1 MVKATACK
9 AVFPGSIPGAASRL
23 LLARRSEAYIPHSG
37 ATSGSLPFG
46 VAQGFQ
52 EPTDP
57 PASACPSR
65 VGTGRES
72 APDGGQGTQ
81 SLALFALCR
90 TEWSLKSLGSE
101 KDFLESS
108 RDEKSATAQFMLTSL
123 TLPIGDWWRVLQING
138 LPIHPI
144 RL

>member
-1 MVKATACK
+1 MYFLPISDFLSLTPV
-9 AVFPGSIPGAASRL
+9 AS
-23 LLARRSEAYIPHSG
+23 AG
-37 ATSGSLPFG
+37 ATGQATLS
-46 VAQGFQ
+46 
-52 EPTDP
+52 DP

-101 KDFLESS
+101 KDFFESS